1 MTDKRKTNKQTSVK
15 LAALTF
21 LMFGFGFSLIPF
33 YEAICEV
40 TGINVLAAR
49 DKSDVKA
56 EEIDLAAV
64 DYTRQVIV
72 EVDSN
77 THGPWTFEAEKS
89 SVAVHPGELVVVE
102 FEVTNP
108 STMKS
113 SGQAIPSYAPIQ
125 AGAYLKKL
133 ECFCFEQQD
142 LIGGET
148 RVFPVAFIIDKEIPE
163 DITNI
168 TMSYTF
174 FELLSSYGYDEY
186 FARFSNEAALLYKE
200 DGLNLSGPQENV
212 ILNAS

>member
-1 MTDKRKTNKQTSVK
+1 MQAQKKTNKQTSFK
-15 LAALTF
+15 LVALTF

-33 YEAICEV
+33 YDAICEA
-40 TGINVLAAR
+40 TGINILAA
-49 DKSDVKA
+49 KEKADVKA
-56 EEIDLAAV
+56 EEIDGTAV
-64 DYTRQVIV
+64 DYTRQVTV
-72 EVDSN
+72 EFDSN

-89 SVAVHPGELVVVE
+89 SISVHPGELVVVE

-113 SGQAIPSYAPIQ
+113 SGQAIPSYAPLK

-142 LIGGET
+142 LKAGET
-148 RVFPVAFIIDKEIPE
+148 RLFPVAFIIDKEIPE

-174 FELLSSYGYDEY
+174 FELLSSNDYYKSIQTYPNKSFLLGQVD
-186 FARFSNEAALLYKE
+186 FEAKGFRKNYLTEK
-200 DGLNLSGPQENV
+200 S
-212 ILNAS
+212 

>member
-1 MTDKRKTNKQTSVK
+1 MQSQKRTNKLTSFK
-15 LAALTF
+15 LVTLTF

-33 YEAICEV
+33 YNAICEA
-40 TGINVLAAR
+40 TGINILAAKEKA
-49 DKSDVKA
+49 DIKA
-56 EEIDLAAV
+56 EEIDTTAV

-72 EVDSN
+72 EFDSN

-89 SVAVHPGELVVVE
+89 SVTVHPGELVVVE

-108 STMKS
+108 STIKS
-113 SGQAIPSYAPIQ
+113 SGQAIPSYAPLK

-142 LIGGET
+142 LKGGET
-148 RVFPVAFIIDKEIPE
+148 KLFPVAFIIDREIPE

-174 FELLSSYGYDEY
+174 FELLSSNDYYKSIQ
-186 FARFSNEAALLYKE
+186 RFSTQASSLGRGDFKVRGLRENYLTKAL
-200 DGLNLSGPQENV
+200 
-212 ILNAS
+212 

>member
-1 MTDKRKTNKQTSVK
+1 MQAQKKTNKQTSFK
-15 LAALTF
+15 LVALTF

-33 YEAICEV
+33 YDAICEA
-40 TGINVLAAR
+40 TGINILAA
-49 DKSDVKA
+49 KEKADVKA
-56 EEIDLAAV
+56 EEIDGTAV
-64 DYTRQVIV
+64 DYSRQVTV
-72 EVDSN
+72 EFDSN

-89 SVAVHPGELVVVE
+89 SINVHPGELVVVE

-113 SGQAIPSYAPIQ
+113 SGQAIPSYAPLK

-142 LIGGET
+142 LKAGET
-148 RVFPVAFIIDKEIPE
+148 RLFPVAFIIDKEIPE

-174 FELLSSYGYDEY
+174 FELLSSNGYY
-186 FARFSNEAALLYKE
+186 KNMQPYSNKAFLLGQVDFEAK
-200 DGLNLSGPQENV
+200 GFRK
-212 ILNAS
+212 IT

>member
-1 MTDKRKTNKQTSVK
+1 MRSQKRTNKQTSFK
-15 LAALTF
+15 LVALTF

-33 YEAICEV
+33 YDAICEA
-40 TGINVLAAR
+40 TGINILAAKEKA
-49 DKSDVKA
+49 DIKA
-56 EEIDLAAV
+56 EEIDATAV
-64 DYTRQVIV
+64 DYTRKVTV
-72 EVDSN
+72 EFDSN

-89 SVAVHPGELVVVE
+89 SVMVHPGELVVVE

-113 SGQAIPSYAPIQ
+113 SGQAIPSYAPLQ

-142 LIGGET
+142 LQAGET
-148 RVFPVAFIIDKEIPE
+148 RLFPVAFIIDKDIPK

-174 FELLSSYGYDEY
+174 FELLSGNYYHKLNQRFLNQGE
-186 FARFSNEAALLYKE
+186 FIARGF
-200 DGLNLSGPQENV
+200 QENY
-212 ILNAS
+212 LTNAS

>member
-1 MTDKRKTNKQTSVK
+1 MHDKKKTNKQTSVK
-15 LAALTF
+15 LVALTI

-40 TGINVLAAR
+40 TGINILAAR
-49 DKSDVKA
+49 DKSDVRA
-56 EEIDLAAV
+56 EEIDREAV

-72 EVDSN
+72 EFDSN

-89 SVAVHPGELVVVE
+89 SVTVHPGELVVVE

-113 SGQAIPSYAPIQ
+113 SGQAIPSYAPLK

-142 LIGGET
+142 LEAGET
-148 RVFPVAFIIDKEIPE
+148 RLFPVAFFIYSEIPE

-174 FELLSSYGYDEY
+174 FELLSSYGYDK
-186 FARFSNEAALLYKE
+186 RIVKFSNH
-200 DGLNLSGPQENV
+200 GLFLNKKDARLREPQDNFMLST
-212 ILNAS
+212 S

>member
-1 MTDKRKTNKQTSVK
+1 MRSQKRTNKQTSFK
-15 LAALTF
+15 LVALTF

-33 YEAICEV
+33 YDAICEA
-40 TGINVLAAR
+40 TGINILAAKEKA
-49 DKSDVKA
+49 DIKA
-56 EEIDLAAV
+56 EEIDATAV
-64 DYTRQVIV
+64 DYTRKVTV
-72 EVDSN
+72 EFDSN

-89 SVAVHPGELVVVE
+89 SVMVHPGELVVVE

-113 SGQAIPSYAPIQ
+113 SGQAIPSYAPLQ

-142 LIGGET
+142 LQAGET
-148 RVFPVAFIIDKEIPE
+148 RLFPVAFIIDKDIPK

-174 FELLSSYGYDEY
+174 FELLSDNYYHKLNQRFLNQGE
-186 FARFSNEAALLYKE
+186 FKARGF
-200 DGLNLSGPQENV
+200 QENY
-212 ILNAS
+212 LTNAS